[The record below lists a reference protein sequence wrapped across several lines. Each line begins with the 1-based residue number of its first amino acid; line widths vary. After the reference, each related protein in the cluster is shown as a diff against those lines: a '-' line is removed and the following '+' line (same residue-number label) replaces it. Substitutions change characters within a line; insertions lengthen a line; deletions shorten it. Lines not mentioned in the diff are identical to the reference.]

1 MVGWGRYGRRMA
13 KPGKREGDVRGKG
26 RIDGVQERPGR
37 ERGAFAGGQ
46 AILGRTPGDE
56 EV

>member
-1 MVGWGRYGRRMA
+1 MA